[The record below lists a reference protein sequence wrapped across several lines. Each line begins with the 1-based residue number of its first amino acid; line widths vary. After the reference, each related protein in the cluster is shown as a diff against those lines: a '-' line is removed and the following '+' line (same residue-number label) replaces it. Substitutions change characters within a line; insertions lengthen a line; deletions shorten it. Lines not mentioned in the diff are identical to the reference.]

1 MPDHNGPD
9 GKRDAAAT
17 WERQKSLSGRNR
29 GRWSGRS
36 ERTGGGGGAA
46 VGAGPRR
53 WGGRRGDK
61 PGGRPRSSQ
70 EQGMTLLSDGALA
83 DPSSSR
89 NYSAGGA
96 AKLNPAAVLLGE
108 PGSVDVAHQVPS
120 SDFVPKCD
128 IMGKDALS
136 ALHRAASQQCR
147 QEIANIVCQ
156 HQAGKL
162 MPDNLPQFCP
172 QLGEISC
179 RDSGLFN
186 VHFENIRITCGK
198 RVRACW
204 QWRHL
209 LSM

>member
-1 MPDHNGPD
+1 
-9 GKRDAAAT
+9 
-17 WERQKSLSGRNR
+17 
-29 GRWSGRS
+29 
-36 ERTGGGGGAA
+36 
-46 VGAGPRR
+46 
-53 WGGRRGDK
+53 
-61 PGGRPRSSQ
+61 
-70 EQGMTLLSDGALA
+70 MTLLSDGAPA

-147 QEIANIVCQ
+147 QEISNIVCQ

-179 RDSGLFN
+179 QGCGLFN
-186 VHFENIRITCGK
+186 VYFGNISITLGK
-198 RVRACW
+198 QV
-204 QWRHL
+204 
-209 LSM
+209 